1 MKNIMT
7 LTLVA
12 VALGG
17 SLVLSGCKKNGQA
30 TLDALEKDRFMVKV
44 ENAKPR
50 VLEEEFMIV
59 GSVKA
64 KDEAVLFPRV
74 SGKLRT
80 NVLTEGDKV
89 VKDQTVAIIERD
101 EVGVVYEPAPV
112 PSTLNGV
119 VGRTYLDVGANVT
132 PQTAVA
138 LIVDQSQV
146 RVRVDVPE
154 RYLGKIS
161 LGQNSK
167 TTVEAFP
174 GLVFYGKVSKIS
186 PVLDLAN
193 RTVPLEI
200 LIDNPSGKLK
210 SGMFAEVHLIVG
222 SSNASVSVPTS
233 ALVEETKNNFV
244 VFVPTAED
252 KAVRKPV
259 TVGIKNLDFAEI
271 RGGLGANQ
279 RVIVSGLY
287 GLKDGSKISV
297 SK

>member
-1 MKNIMT
+1 MKKIT
-7 LTLVA
+7 ILSLVA
-12 VALGG
+12 IALGG
-17 SLVLSGCKKNGQA
+17 SMMLSGCKKNRQA
-30 TLDALEKDRFMVKV
+30 ELDALEKDRFMVQADM
-44 ENAKPR
+44 AKPR

-74 SGKLRT
+74 SGKLRA

-89 VKDQTVAIIERD
+89 AKDQTVAIIERD

-132 PQTAVA
+132 PQTAIA
-138 LIVDQSQV
+138 LVVDQSQV

-161 LGQNSK
+161 LGQNAK

-174 GLVFYGKVSKIS
+174 GQMFYGKVSKVS

-193 RTVPLEI
+193 RTVPVEI

-222 SSNASVSVPTS
+222 SSNAAITVPAS

-244 VFVPTAED
+244 VFVPTAD
-252 KAVRKPV
+252 DRAVRKPV
-259 TVGIKNLDFAEI
+259 TVGIKNLEYAEI
-271 RGGLGANQ
+271 RSGLAPNQ
-279 RVIVSGLY
+279 RIIVSGLY
-287 GLKDGSKISV
+287 GLKDGSKIKV
-297 SK
+297 SR

>member
-1 MKNIMT
+1 MKKIT
-7 LTLVA
+7 ILSLA
-12 VALGG
+12 AIALGG
-17 SLVLSGCKKNGQA
+17 SMMLSGCKKNKQA
-30 TLDALEKDRFMVKV
+30 ELDALEKDRFMVQADT
-44 ENAKPR
+44 AKPR

-74 SGKLRT
+74 SGKLRA

-89 VKDQTVAIIERD
+89 TKDQTVAIIERD

-138 LIVDQSQV
+138 LVVDQSQV

-161 LGQNSK
+161 LGQNAK

-174 GLVFYGKVSKIS
+174 GQMFYGKVSKVS

-193 RTVPLEI
+193 RTVPVEI

-222 SSNASVSVPTS
+222 SSNAPITVPAS
-233 ALVEETKNNFV
+233 ALVEETKNNYV
-244 VFVPTAED
+244 VFVPTAD
-252 KAVRKPV
+252 DRAVRKPV
-259 TVGIKNLDFAEI
+259 TIGLKNLEYAEI
-271 RGGLGANQ
+271 RSGLTPNQ
-279 RVIVSGLY
+279 RIIVSGLY
-287 GLKDGSKISV
+287 GLKDGSKIKV
-297 SK
+297 NR